1 MIHPIQHVAGQA
13 LSKDELIDLVLR
25 LQRPAKTS
33 RTSSKPPA
41 TDRKEKRENAK
52 PGGAKPGHEGHSRT
66 LSEEPDRVV
75 DHRPEACPACGA
87 VLAAD
92 LPAETVGVHEHVEL
106 PVIKPV
112 VEHHRRLSVRCPRCG
127 RTVVAPAVQGTPFG
141 PRLHAAATYLKT
153 FQALSYERLQ
163 GTFAELFG
171 LTISQGGLMTMLRR
185 AQGCF
190 QAGRDAAVAA
200 LRRAT
205 VVASDET
212 GVRVEGATAYHW
224 VFRCEE
230 AVVHQVA
237 PTRAASV
244 VHAMMAGHRPQVWL
258 SDRYS
263 AQQGHADAQQTCL
276 AHLARDVAYAR
287 EASEDDVPWQLEL
300 WLGSVFDLAR
310 GITTFAPSTVARKR
324 RALEGDL
331 AAIVTAPTRCD
342 LARDLQGKF
351 RRACD
356 QLLTFIAFPG
366 AVDVTN
372 NGCER
377 SLRPSVV
384 QRKVTNGYRSTWAA
398 EGEADIRTVVDTARL
413 GPGPPA
419 FSTILKTV
427 AA

>member
-1 MIHPIQHVAGQA
+1 MSRDELER

-25 LQRPAKTS
+25 LQRPEKTS

-52 PGGAKPGHEGHSRT
+52 PGGAKPCHEGHSRT

-112 VEHHRRLSVRCPRCG
+112 VEHHRRLSVRCPRGG
-127 RTVVAPAVQGTPFG
+127 RTVVAPAVQGTPSG

-310 GITTFAPSTVARKR
+310 GITTFASSTIARKR
-324 RALEGDL
+324 RVLEGDL
-331 AAIVTAPTRCD
+331 AAIPRAAPTTGMTTSGSGPWRPVGGWGS
-342 LARDLQGKF
+342 RVS
-351 RRACD
+351 
-356 QLLTFIAFPG
+356 FPG
-366 AVDVTN
+366 GSLPITIFTS
-372 NGCER
+372 CPRRR
-377 SLRPSVV
+377 S
-384 QRKVTNGYRSTWAA
+384 AA
-398 EGEADIRTVVDTARL
+398 A
-413 GPGPPA
+413 
-419 FSTILKTV
+419 
-427 AA
+427 

>member
-1 MIHPIQHVAGQA
+1 MSRDDLER
-13 LSKDELIDLVLR
+13 LSKEELIELVLR
-25 LQRPAKTS
+25 LQRPEKTS

-41 TDRKEKRENAK
+41 SDRKDKREDAK

-66 LSEEPDRVV
+66 LSEQPDRVI
-75 DHRPEACPACGA
+75 DHRPDGCPACGA
-87 VLAAD
+87 ALG
-92 LPAETVGVHEHVEL
+92 AELSAEPVGVQEQVEL

-127 RTVVAPAVQGTPFG
+127 MRVVAPAGRGTPFG
-141 PRLHAAATYLKT
+141 PRLHAVATYLKT

-163 GTFAELFG
+163 GALAELFG
-171 LTISQGGLMTMLRR
+171 LPISQGGLMNMLRR
-185 AQGCF
+185 AQGRF
-190 QAGRDAAVAA
+190 QAGRDAAVSA

-212 GVRVEGATAYHW
+212 GVRIEGANAYHW

-237 PTRAASV
+237 ATRAASV
-244 VHAMMAGHRPQVWL
+244 VHAMMDGHRPKVWL

-287 EASEDDVPWQLEL
+287 EASEDGVPWRLEL
-300 WLGSVFDLAR
+300 WLGSVFELAR

-324 RALEGDL
+324 RSLEGDL
-331 AAIVTAPTRCD
+331 AAILGAPTRCD
-342 LARDLQGKF
+342 LARDLQDKF

-356 QLLTFIAFPG
+356 QLLTFISFPG

-372 NGCER
+372 NACER
-377 SLRPSVV
+377 DLRPAVV
-384 QRKVTNGYRSTWAA
+384 QRKVTNGDRSMWAA
-398 EGEADIRTVVDTARL
+398 EGEADVRTVVDTARL
-413 GPGPPA
+413 GQGPPA
-419 FSTILKTV
+419 FGTILKTIGT
-427 AA
+427 